1 MKTNP
6 HSMEAR
12 MGNALLEMV
21 ILATGLPEGEIR
33 RELQTLLIQHGKK
46 AETLTTDELR
56 EMMAE
61 YLQDVLLAAKE
72 RHS

>member
-1 MKTNP
+1 
-6 HSMEAR
+6 MEAN

-33 RELQTLLIQHGKK
+33 RELQTLMQQHGKT
-46 AETLTTDELR
+46 AETLTTEDLR
-56 EMMAE
+56 EIMAE